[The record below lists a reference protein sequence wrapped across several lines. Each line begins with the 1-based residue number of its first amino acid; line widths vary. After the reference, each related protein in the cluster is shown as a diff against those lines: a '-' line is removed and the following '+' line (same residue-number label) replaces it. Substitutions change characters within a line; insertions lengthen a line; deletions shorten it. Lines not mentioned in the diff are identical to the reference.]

1 MDMFAILW
9 PLSAGKHA
17 PRPLSLSAVLGGGG
31 RRGSEAV
38 TLIVT
43 VQRTVYAQILI

>member
-17 PRPLSLSAVLGGGG
+17 PRPLSLSAVLGGG

-38 TLIVT
+38 TLVVT